1 MNNNINNIV
10 IDASSGDVAV
20 KSMIKNI
27 MPNLSEGG
35 ILKTVHRVL
44 GDYNGPKMSTRLMNG
59 RLACAATLELC
70 YEILDKMSGPPWR
83 KWREESG
90 NAFKEALCE
99 RVESVRS
106 SSQTEQFQLQSPPQP
121 QPPQKVG
128 ITTAVLQKALRSINI
143 NGSVRIDDGCGKESI
158 IDTTRLVCRGA
169 YSAYAAQMFT
179 RVLEEERND
188 GGSSFMRGEQTPTPI
203 ADRVDY
209 IRINGHGKVT
219 PVSDSKTIVEIIW
232 LLPSG
237 SAKEFRRQSAE
248 TICRVLGGDISLCG
262 EIEQRCARLQ
272 STEEGR
278 AYQSFVT
285 DQGPAK
291 KQRAAMPAWFEYAT
305 AEEKRAYISIEA
317 TTSIVLAKKALVLR
331 DVDVFETCKE
341 KLNSVGQ
348 FDEGDEI
355 EFADRIKDIQ
365 RRAKRVDNM
374 ITAAPAVDTSPIS
387 VCAAMPVDDTIDP
400 ETGEKAGQ
408 TGKVVKRLPS
418 VRGPETSI
426 CVEAGKMGSS
436 VGEKAGQTGKV
447 VKRLYSE
454 RYGQE
459 AGRKI
464 PKRSTT
470 FRGKPFS
477 GKTYYARDSDLIQRA
492 IRIVC
497 APAATP

>member
-1 MNNNINNIV
+1 MNNNISNIV

-27 MPNLSEGG
+27 MPNLNESG

-70 YEILDKMSGPPWR
+70 FEILDKMTGPLWR
-83 KWREESG
+83 KWRENSG
-90 NAFKEALCE
+90 NAFKKALRE
-99 RVESVRS
+99 RVERVRS
-106 SSQTEQFQLQSPPQP
+106 SSQTEQLQLQPPPQP
-121 QPPQKVG
+121 KPSQQVG
-128 ITTAVLQKALRSINI
+128 IKTAVLQNALRSINI
-143 NGSVRIDDGCGKESI
+143 YGSVRIDDGLGKASV
-158 IDTTRLVCRGA
+158 IDTVRLISPTA
-169 YSAYAAQMFT
+169 SPEYAAQMFT
-179 RVLEEERND
+179 RVLQKERDD
-188 GGSSFMRGEQTPTPI
+188 GGKNPVPDANPPHPTPI

-209 IRINGHGKVT
+209 IRINGRGNVT
-219 PVSDSKTIVEIIW
+219 PVSDAKTIVEIIW

-237 SAKEFRRQSAE
+237 AAKQFRRQSAE

-262 EIEQRCARLQ
+262 EIEQRFAHLQ
-272 STEEGR
+272 ATEEGR
-278 AYQSFVT
+278 AYQSFMT

-291 KQRAAMPAWFEYAT
+291 KQRAAMPAWFDYAT
-305 AEEKRAYISIEA
+305 DEEKRAYISIEA
-317 TTSIVLAKKALVLR
+317 TTSIVLAKKALVLG
-331 DVDVFETCKE
+331 DIDVFETCKM
-341 KLNSVGQ
+341 KLESVGQ
-348 FDEGDEI
+348 FDERAEI
-355 EFADRIKDIQ
+355 EFADRIKDVQ
-365 RRAKRVDNM
+365 RRVTRVDNM
-374 ITAAPAVDTSPIS
+374 ITAAPAADTSPVS
-387 VCAAMPVDDTIDP
+387 VCVAMPVDDTIDP
-400 ETGEKAGQ
+400 ETGLLIATPKCS
-408 TGKVVKRLPS
+408 PS

-426 CVEAGKMGSS
+426 CVEAGKMGIG
-436 VGEKAGQTGKV
+436 VGEKAGQVGKV

-477 GKTYYARDSDLIQRA
+477 ENTYYARDSDLIQRA
-492 IRIVC
+492 IGLVC

>member
-1 MNNNINNIV
+1 MNNNIDNIV

-27 MPNLSEGG
+27 MPNLSESGV
-35 ILKTVHRVL
+35 LKTVHRVL

-70 YEILDKMSGPPWR
+70 YEILDKMTGPPWR

-90 NAFKEALCE
+90 NAFKGALRE
-99 RVESVRS
+99 RVESARS
-106 SSQTEQFQLQSPPQP
+106 SSQSEQLQLQPPPQP
-121 QPPQKVG
+121 QQQVG
-128 ITTAVLQKALRSINI
+128 IKTAVLQNALRSINM
-143 NGSVRIDDGCGKESI
+143 NGSVRIDDGLGKASI
-158 IDTTRLVCRGA
+158 IDTTRLVCPGA
-169 YSAYAAQMFT
+169 SPVYAAQMFT
-179 RVLEEERND
+179 RVLEKERDD
-188 GGSSFMRGEQTPTPI
+188 GGNSFMRGKQTPTPI

-219 PVSDSKTIVEIIW
+219 PVSDANTIVEIIW

-237 SAKEFRRQSAE
+237 AAKEFRRRSAE

-305 AEEKRAYISIEA
+305 ADEKRACISIEA

-331 DVDVFETCKE
+331 DIDVFETCKE
-341 KLNSVGQ
+341 KLKSVGQ
-348 FDEGDEI
+348 FDERATI
-355 EFADRIKDIQ
+355 EFADRIKDVQ
-365 RRAKRVDNM
+365 RRPTRVDNM
-374 ITAAPAVDTSPIS
+374 ITAAPAADTSPVS
-387 VCAAMPVDDTIDP
+387 VCVAMPVDDTIDP
-400 ETGEKAGQ
+400 ETGLLTATPKCS
-408 TGKVVKRLPS
+408 PS

-426 CVEAGKMGSS
+426 CVEAGKMGIS
-436 VGEKAGQTGKV
+436 VGEKAGQVGKV
-447 VKRLYSE
+447 VKRLYSK

-470 FRGKPFS
+470 FRGKPF
-477 GKTYYARDSDLIQRA
+477 GENTYYARDSDLIQRA

-497 APAATP
+497 APASTP

>member
-27 MPNLSEGG
+27 MPNLSESG

-70 YEILDKMSGPPWR
+70 FDILDKMTGPPWR

-90 NAFKEALCE
+90 NAFKKALRE

-106 SSQTEQFQLQSPPQP
+106 SSQTEQLQLQPPPQP
-121 QPPQKVG
+121 QPPTQVG
-128 ITTAVLQKALRSINI
+128 IKTAVLQNALRSINI
-143 NGSVRIDDGCGKESI
+143 NGSVRIDDGLGKASI
-158 IDTTRLVCRGA
+158 IDTTRLVCPGA
-169 YSAYAAQMFT
+169 SSAYAAQMFT
-179 RVLEEERND
+179 RVLEKERDD
-188 GGSSFMRGEQTPTPI
+188 GGNSFMQDAQHPTPI

-209 IRINGHGKVT
+209 IRINGHGNVT
-219 PVSDSKTIVEIIW
+219 PVSDAKTIVEIIW

-237 SAKEFRRQSAE
+237 AAKEFRRQSAE

-262 EIEQRCARLQ
+262 EIEQRCARLR

-317 TTSIVLAKKALVLR
+317 TTSIVLAKKALVLGEI
-331 DVDVFETCKE
+331 DVFKTCKE
-341 KLNSVGQ
+341 ELKSVGQ
-348 FDEGDEI
+348 FDQRDEI
-355 EFADRIKDIQ
+355 EFADRIKDVQ
-365 RRAKRVDNM
+365 RRATRVDNM
-374 ITAAPAVDTSPIS
+374 ITAAPTVDTSPVS
-387 VCAAMPVDDTIDP
+387 VCVAMPVDDTIDP
-400 ETGEKAGQ
+400 ETGLLTATPKCS
-408 TGKVVKRLPS
+408 PS

-426 CVEAGKMGSS
+426 CVEAGKMGIS
-436 VGEKAGQTGKV
+436 VGEKAGQVGKV

-459 AGRKI
+459 AGRNI

-477 GKTYYARDSDLIQRA
+477 ENTYYARDSDLIQRG